1 MERSFQWVK
10 GHGTRN
16 DFVLLPDPDGSVHG
30 ELDPALVRW
39 LCDRR
44 AGIGADGVI
53 RVVRTDSYLPAQ
65 TQATEAEWF
74 MDYHN
79 ADGSVSEMCGN
90 GIRVLGR
97 YLWDEGLA
105 GDDVL
110 GIATRGGVRTLHR
123 GPGGSSTVE
132 MGVPSGGHAMA
143 EVTVPGRTWP
153 ATPVTIP
160 NPHAGAVVEDLTDAG
175 PLLEPPRLEPPDAFP
190 AGANVEFVVWRGPRH
205 IALRVWERGVGETPS
220 CGTGA
225 CAAAWALMR
234 ADGLPPG
241 WTCAVDVPGGTLTV
255 AERGDGEVLLG
266 GPDEPVV
273 RGVVTPWT
281 AGCFL
286 LRAPS

>member
-1 MERSFQWVK
+1 MERSFGWVK

-16 DFVLLPDPDGSVHG
+16 DFVLLPDPDGTVHG
-30 ELDPALVRW
+30 DLDPALVRW

-53 RVVRTDSYLPAQ
+53 RVVRSAAYGPARA
-65 TQATEAEWF
+65 QAGQAEWF
-74 MDYHN
+74 MDYRN

-105 GDDVL
+105 SDDVL
-110 GIATRGGVRTLHR
+110 AVGTRGGVRTLHR

-132 MGVPSGGHAMA
+132 MGVPSSPSGPDDVPV
-143 EVTVPGRTWP
+143 EVRVADVSRPAVP
-153 ATPVTIP
+153 VFVP
-160 NPHAGAVVEDLTDAG
+160 NPHAVVVVDDLQEAG
-175 PLLEPPRLEPPDAFP
+175 PLLEPPALTPAAVFP
-190 AGANVEFVVWRGPRH
+190 AGANVEFVVRRGPRH

-225 CAAAWALMR
+225 CAAAWAVMR
-234 ADGLPPG
+234 EDGEPGG

-255 AERGDGEVLLG
+255 SERPDGQLLLG
-266 GPDEPVV
+266 GPAELVV
-273 RGVVTPWT
+273 SGTV
-281 AGCFL
+281 
-286 LRAPS
+286 APAATRP